1 MLNGNFQRPR
11 STGLVAH
18 SSHSR
23 DTVVT
28 RLRHNGTMQ
37 NLRMRIMRASDV
49 PAVTELNN
57 SAYPAVTIL
66 TEEEMASLFALCD
79 ISLIA
84 TNRDKQVTAFLLS
97 LSMGKPYESENYR
110 WFEERGV
117 RHQYIDRVVVS
128 PSAKGTGIGRAL
140 YESVFEHA
148 RQCGANEV
156 TAEINVRPANPSSMA
171 FHERLGFQRL
181 SEQET
186 KGGSIRVALLARSVY

>member
-1 MLNGNFQRPR
+1 
-11 STGLVAH
+11 
-18 SSHSR
+18 
-23 DTVVT
+23 
-28 RLRHNGTMQ
+28 MQ

-49 PAVTELNN
+49 PAVTALNN
-57 SAYPAVTIL
+57 AAYPAVTTL
-66 TEEEMASLFALCD
+66 TEEEMAKLFALCD
-79 ISLIA
+79 ISLVAI
-84 TNRDKQVTAFLLS
+84 NRDKQVTAFLLS
-97 LSMGKPYESENYR
+97 INMGKPYDSENYR

-117 RHQYIDRVVVS
+117 RHQYIDRIVVS

-140 YESVFEHA
+140 YESVIEHA

>member
-1 MLNGNFQRPR
+1 
-11 STGLVAH
+11 
-18 SSHSR
+18 
-23 DTVVT
+23 
-28 RLRHNGTMQ
+28 MQ

-57 SAYPAVTIL
+57 SAYPAVTFL
-66 TEEEMASLFALCD
+66 TEEEMADVFSLCD
-79 ISLIA
+79 IALVAI
-84 TNRDKQVTAFLLS
+84 NRDKQITAFLLS
-97 LSMGKPYESENYR
+97 INMGKPYDSENYR

-117 RHQYIDRVVVS
+117 RHQYIDRIVVS

-156 TAEINVRPANPSSMA
+156 TAEVNVRPPNPGSMA

-181 SEQET
+181 TEQET
-186 KGGSIRVALLARSVY
+186 KGGTVRVAMLARSVY

>member
-1 MLNGNFQRPR
+1 MEISNVITNV
-11 STGLVAH
+11 SH
-18 SSHSR
+18 CSHSR
-23 DTVVT
+23 DALVT
-28 RLRHNGTMQ
+28 HLRHNGAMQ

-79 ISLIA
+79 ISLVA

-97 LSMGKPYESENYR
+97 LGMGKPYQSENYR
-110 WFEERGV
+110 WFETRGV
-117 RHQYIDRVVVS
+117 RHQYIDRIVVS
-128 PSAKGTGIGRAL
+128 PSAKGTGVGRAL

>member
-1 MLNGNFQRPR
+1 M
-11 STGLVAH
+11 
-18 SSHSR
+18 
-23 DTVVT
+23 
-28 RLRHNGTMQ
+28 
-37 NLRMRIMRASDV
+37 
-49 PAVTELNN
+49 
-57 SAYPAVTIL
+57 
-66 TEEEMASLFALCD
+66 
-79 ISLIA
+79 
-84 TNRDKQVTAFLLS
+84 
-97 LSMGKPYESENYR
+97 
-110 WFEERGV
+110 
-117 RHQYIDRVVVS
+117 RHQYIDRIVVS

>member
-1 MLNGNFQRPR
+1 
-11 STGLVAH
+11 
-18 SSHSR
+18 
-23 DTVVT
+23 
-28 RLRHNGTMQ
+28 MQ

-49 PAVTELNN
+49 PTVTALNN
-57 SAYPAVTIL
+57 AAYPAVTTL
-66 TEEEMASLFALCD
+66 TEEEMADLFSLCD
-79 ISLIA
+79 ISLVA
-84 TNRDKQVTAFLLS
+84 TNRDKQVAAFLLS
-97 LSMGKPYESENYR
+97 INMGKPYESENYR

-117 RHQYIDRVVVS
+117 RHQYIDRIVVS

-186 KGGSIRVALLARSVY
+186 KGGSVRVALLARSVY